1 MEFEPSEQFDF
12 QGTQTNLGGISKEL
26 GSRNRNNKFKILL
39 TDGNQTSGND
49 YIYSFDET
57 NKVFPIVLGD
67 TTKIV
72 DLKISQINVNKY
84 AFFKNKFPVEVF
96 LNYSGDKKLSAD
108 FTIAQGNSYET
119 KYCLFF

>member
-1 MEFEPSEQFDF
+1 
-12 QGTQTNLGGISKEL
+12 LGGISRVR
-26 GSRNRNNKFKILL
+26 SRNRNNKFPTILL

-72 DLKISQINVNKY
+72 DLKSVRLTLTNMPFQ
-84 AFFKNKFPVEVF
+84 NKFPVEV
-96 LNYSGDKKLSAD
+96 L
-108 FTIAQGNSYET
+108 IIQET
-119 KYCLFF
+119 KFIC

>member
-26 GSRNRNNKFKILL
+26 EVGTNNKFPTILL

-84 AFFKNKFPVEVF
+84 AFSK
-96 LNYSGDKKLSAD
+96 
-108 FTIAQGNSYET
+108 
-119 KYCLFF
+119 

>member
-12 QGTQTNLGGISKEL
+12 QEHKPTWVEFRVR
-26 GSRNRNNKFKILL
+26 SRNRNNKFPTILL

-84 AFFKNKFPVEVF
+84 AFQK
-96 LNYSGDKKLSAD
+96 
-108 FTIAQGNSYET
+108 
-119 KYCLFF
+119 

>member
-1 MEFEPSEQFDF
+1 LLEV
-12 QGTQTNLGGISKEL
+12 GTVQQY
-26 GSRNRNNKFKILL
+26 LL

-72 DLKISQINVNKY
+72 DLKSVRLTLTNMPFSKIN
-84 AFFKNKFPVEVF
+84 VEVF
-96 LNYSGDKKLSAD
+96 LNYSGDKIYLL
-108 FTIAQGNSYET
+108 I
-119 KYCLFF
+119 LP

>member
-12 QGTQTNLGGISKEL
+12 QGTQNLGGISRVR
-26 GSRNRNNKFKILL
+26 SRNRNNKFPTILL

-72 DLKISQINVNKY
+72 DLKSVRLTLTNMPFQK
-84 AFFKNKFPVEVF
+84 
-96 LNYSGDKKLSAD
+96 
-108 FTIAQGNSYET
+108 
-119 KYCLFF
+119 

>member
-12 QGTQTNLGGISKEL
+12 QEHKPTWVEFQRVR
-26 GSRNRNNKFKILL
+26 SRNRNNKFPTILL

-72 DLKISQINVNKY
+72 DLKSQINVNKY
-84 AFFKNKFPVEVF
+84 AFSKINF
-96 LNYSGDKKLSAD
+96 L
-108 FTIAQGNSYET
+108 
-119 KYCLFF
+119 

>member
-1 MEFEPSEQFDF
+1 VEFQRVR
-12 QGTQTNLGGISKEL
+12 
-26 GSRNRNNKFKILL
+26 SRNRNNKFPTILL

-84 AFFKNKFPVEVF
+84 AFSKINF
-96 LNYSGDKKLSAD
+96 LRFFL
-108 FTIAQGNSYET
+108 IIQET
-119 KYCLFF
+119 KFIC

>member
-26 GSRNRNNKFKILL
+26 GSRNRNNKFPTILL

-57 NKVFPIVLGD
+57 NKVF
-67 TTKIV
+67 
-72 DLKISQINVNKY
+72 Q
-84 AFFKNKFPVEVF
+84 
-96 LNYSGDKKLSAD
+96 
-108 FTIAQGNSYET
+108 SYWEILP
-119 KYCLFF
+119 K